1 MNTRNLSLPPA
12 QNYAVNGSDHR
23 WKVLWAGF
31 VAYLF
36 DSYDLMV
43 LAIAMPVLLKVLSI
57 SLIDGGLLGSATALG
72 AMLGSIVFGLIAE
85 NRGRRFSLVLAL
97 VWLGVGMGSVYFVST
112 WSSWMVL
119 RFFTGLA
126 IGGVWG
132 PCSALIAE
140 HWSPHYRAR
149 AASFVF
155 SSFAIGAVVASL
167 VGRWVIAIDWQSLF
181 AFGALSI
188 PFALIVLRLIPP
200 DIKVSQREH
209 KTRPANVGLMTIFSS
224 ELVRITLPA
233 TLVSIVNLAGYWGA
247 AFWIPTFLTKER
259 GLDVTTMLGF
269 SVVMYVGMFFGFQF
283 FGLLADKIG
292 RRRAM
297 IVAFLL
303 CAVSITIYILVQN
316 PIFLF
321 WWGAV
326 VGFGLCGSGG
336 ILGAYY
342 AELFPEH
349 VRAYA
354 GGFCWNMGRIGAIV
368 APFTIGAI
376 GKNYGLQT
384 GLLVSSGIYLAGTI
398 MLFLL
403 PETYAGNNKHKVIR
417 C

>member
-1 MNTRNLSLPPA
+1 MRTLSLSPD
-12 QNYAVNGSDHR
+12 GSVHR

-31 VAYLF
+31 LAYLF

-43 LAIAMPVLLKVLSI
+43 LAIAMPVLLKVLAI
-57 SLIDGGLLGSATALG
+57 SLPDGGLLGSATGLG

-85 NRGRRFSLVLAL
+85 NRGRRFSLLLAL
-97 VWLGVGMGSVYFVST
+97 VWLGVGMGAVYLVHT

-119 RFFTGLA
+119 RFLTGIA

-140 HWSPHYRAR
+140 HWAPHYRAR

-167 VGRWVIAIDWQSLF
+167 VGRWIIAIDWRLLF
-181 AFGALSI
+181 AFGAISI

-200 DIKVSQREH
+200 D
-209 KTRPANVGLMTIFSS
+209 TRTAEQKRLAGPATVGITTIFSS
-224 ELVRITLPA
+224 NLARITLPA

-247 AFWIPTFLTKER
+247 AFWIPTFLTRER

-297 IVAFLL
+297 MTAFAL
-303 CAVSITIYILVQN
+303 CAVAIAIYILVQN
-316 PIFLF
+316 PTFLF

-354 GGFCWNMGRIGAIV
+354 GGFCWNMGRIGAIA
-368 APFTIGAI
+368 APFTIGAL
-376 GKNYGLQT
+376 GKTYGLQT
-384 GLLVSSGIYLAGTI
+384 GLLVTCGIYLVGAI
-398 MLFLL
+398 MLLLL
-403 PETYAGNNKHKVIR
+403 PETYAGKDLRTEAGR